1 MLKIGLWLKTFF
13 FFFKGFTL
21 CKSAI
26 FVDQLPGQRSGVPCS
41 SISLSLTLHF
51 YKVYKSSTLI
61 QGETLQ
67 DPQWMPVTSDST
79 KPYYVFSYTYGA
91 FLVAPW

>member
-1 MLKIGLWLKTFF
+1 MLKIGLRMKTFF
-13 FFFKGFTL
+13 FFKVSL
-21 CKSAI
+21 CAN
-26 FVDQLPGQRSGVPCS
+26 LPSLWVSFQVKDLGVPCS

-79 KPYYVFSYTYGA
+79 KPYYVFSCTYGA